1 MPVLLKNKSQAAGAL
16 YTAAIALYFVLS
28 LVGGAI
34 LSALPQGSFAR
45 TAISPLFAAVALLS
59 VSFLSAKAYGA
70 VGGFSEDN
78 ASANNFSADN
88 SSAGNYAKSE
98 GKPNYKTVFGYK
110 KFKPAYLL
118 AAVLISAG
126 IFCGLGFIN
135 TAFAELLA
143 KIGVNLPNNEIKMN
157 GAGEYI
163 ILSFTLAVIPAIAE
177 EMFFRGAVAFGTSG
191 AKLFAGAAF
200 SGLIFALYHCSL
212 SQLLYQFIYGAILYI
227 LAKKSGSV
235 FPSAIA
241 HFLNNF
247 AVITLTFFGA
257 EVNLFSPVLI
267 ASGIVALMLAA
278 ALIFFI
284 DRKTGASKTECETTA
299 CETVERGKTAEKATA
314 TEAGKTEKSKETKNE
329 EKFSVKDFML
339 PFGAVGVL
347 ACVLMGAASLL

>member
-34 LSALPQGSFAR
+34 LSVLPQDSFAR

-70 VGGFSEDN
+70 VGGAVGTVDAVGEPSRNRE
-78 ASANNFSADN
+78 
-88 SSAGNYAKSE
+88 E
-98 GKPNYKTVFGYK
+98 KPICRSYKAIFGYK

-118 AAVLISAG
+118 AAVLIAAG

-143 KIGVNLPNNEIKMN
+143 KIGVNLPNAEIKIN

-163 ILSFTLAVIPAIAE
+163 ILSFTLAIIPAIAE
-177 EMFFRGAVAFGTSG
+177 ETFFRGAIAFGTSG

-235 FPSAIA
+235 FPSAVA

-267 ASGIVALMLAA
+267 ASGIAALMLAA

-284 DRKTGASKTECETTA
+284 DRKAA
-299 CETVERGKTAEKATA
+299 RDTVERGKRAEKATA
-314 TEAGKTEKSKETKNE
+314 TETGKSKKTENE
-329 EKFSVKDFML
+329 EKFSAKDFIL

>member
-16 YTAAIALYFVLS
+16 YTAAIALYFVIS
-28 LVGGAI
+28 LVGGAV

-59 VSFLSAKAYGA
+59 VSFLSVKAYGA

-78 ASANNFSADN
+78 APANNFSANNFSADN

-110 KFKPAYLL
+110 KFNPAYLL
-118 AAVLISAG
+118 AAVLIAAG

-143 KIGVNLPNNEIKMN
+143 KVGVNLPNNEIKIN

-163 ILSFTLAVIPAIAE
+163 VLSFTLAVIPAIAE
-177 EMFFRGAVAFGTSG
+177 ETFFRGVIAYGTGG

-235 FPSAIA
+235 FPSAVA

-247 AVITLTFFGA
+247 TVITLTFFGA

-267 ASGIVALMLAA
+267 ASGIAALVLAA

-284 DRKTGASKTECETTA
+284 DRKTGASKTATETFEC
-299 CETVERGKTAEKATA
+299 GKTAEKATA
-314 TEAGKTEKSKETKNE
+314 TETGKIEKSKETKNE
-329 EKFSVKDFML
+329 EKFLVKDFIL

>member
-34 LSALPQGSFAR
+34 LSVLPQDSFAR
-45 TAISPLFAAVALLS
+45 TAISPLFAAVALCS
-59 VSFLSAKAYGA
+59 VSFLSVKAYGA
-70 VGGFSEDN
+70 VGTVDAVGEPSRNRE
-78 ASANNFSADN
+78 
-88 SSAGNYAKSE
+88 E
-98 GKPNYKTVFGYK
+98 KPTCRSYKAIFGYK

-118 AAVLISAG
+118 AAVLIAAG

-143 KIGVNLPNNEIKMN
+143 KIGVNLPNAEIKIN

-177 EMFFRGAVAFGTSG
+177 ETFFRGAIAFGTSG

-200 SGLIFALYHCSL
+200 SGIIFALYHCSL

-241 HFLNNF
+241 HFFNNF

-267 ASGIVALMLAA
+267 ASGIAALMLAA

-284 DRKTGASKTECETTA
+284 DRKAA
-299 CETVERGKTAEKATA
+299 RDTVERGKTAEKATA
-314 TEAGKTEKSKETKNE
+314 TETGKPKKTENE
-329 EKFSVKDFML
+329 EKFSAMGFIL

>member
-34 LSALPQGSFAR
+34 LSVLPQDSFAR
-45 TAISPLFAAVALLS
+45 TAISPLFAAVALCS
-59 VSFLSAKAYGA
+59 VSFLSVKAYGA
-70 VGGFSEDN
+70 VGTVDAVGEPSRNRE
-78 ASANNFSADN
+78 
-88 SSAGNYAKSE
+88 E
-98 GKPNYKTVFGYK
+98 KPICRSYKAIFGYK

-118 AAVLISAG
+118 AAVLIAAG

-143 KIGVNLPNNEIKMN
+143 KIGVNLPNAEIKIN

-177 EMFFRGAVAFGTSG
+177 ETFFRGVIAFGTSG

-235 FPSAIA
+235 FPSAVA

-267 ASGIVALMLAA
+267 ASGIAALMLAA

-284 DRKTGASKTECETTA
+284 DRKAA
-299 CETVERGKTAEKATA
+299 RDTVERGKTAEKATA
-314 TEAGKTEKSKETKNE
+314 TEAGKSKTTKEAENE
-329 EKFSVKDFML
+329 EKFSVKDFIL

-347 ACVLMGAASLL
+347 ACVLMWAASLL

>member
-45 TAISPLFAAVALLS
+45 TAISPLFAAVALCS
-59 VSFLSAKAYGA
+59 VSFLSVKAYGA
-70 VGGFSEDN
+70 VGTVDAVGEPSRNRE
-78 ASANNFSADN
+78 
-88 SSAGNYAKSE
+88 E
-98 GKPNYKTVFGYK
+98 KPICRSYKAIFGYK

-118 AAVLISAG
+118 AAVLIAAG

-143 KIGVNLPNNEIKMN
+143 KIGVNLPNAEIKIN

-177 EMFFRGAVAFGTSG
+177 ETFFRGAIAFGTSG

-235 FPSAIA
+235 FPSAVA

-267 ASGIVALMLAA
+267 ASGIAALMLAA

-284 DRKTGASKTECETTA
+284 DRKAA
-299 CETVERGKTAEKATA
+299 RETVERGKTAEKATA
-314 TEAGKTEKSKETKNE
+314 TETGKPKKTENE
-329 EKFSVKDFML
+329 EKFSVKNFIL

>member
-1 MPVLLKNKSQAAGAL
+1 MSVLLKNKSQAAGAL

-59 VSFLSAKAYGA
+59 VSFLSVKAYGA
-70 VGGFSEDN
+70 VGTVGTGGAVGTVGVQSHNRE
-78 ASANNFSADN
+78 
-88 SSAGNYAKSE
+88 E
-98 GKPNYKTVFGYK
+98 KPTCGNYKTIFGYK
-110 KFKPAYLL
+110 RFKPAYLL
-118 AAVLISAG
+118 TAVLIAAG

-143 KIGVNLPNNEIKMN
+143 KIGVNLPNNELKIN

-177 EMFFRGAVAFGTSG
+177 ETFFRGAVAFGMSG
-191 AKLFAGAAF
+191 AKFFAGAAF

-267 ASGIVALMLAA
+267 ASGIAALVLAA

-284 DRKTGASKTECETTA
+284 DRKTGASKTA
-299 CETVERGKTAEKATA
+299 CETVERGKTAEKTTA
-314 TEAGKTEKSKETKNE
+314 TEAERSKKTKETKNE
-329 EKFSVKDFML
+329 EKFSVKDFIL

>member
-34 LSALPQGSFAR
+34 LSVLPQDSFAR
-45 TAISPLFAAVALLS
+45 TAISPLFAAVALCS
-59 VSFLSAKAYGA
+59 VSFLSVKAYGA
-70 VGGFSEDN
+70 VGTVDAVGEPSRNRE
-78 ASANNFSADN
+78 
-88 SSAGNYAKSE
+88 E
-98 GKPNYKTVFGYK
+98 KPTCRSYKAIFGYK

-118 AAVLISAG
+118 AAVLIAAG

-143 KIGVNLPNNEIKMN
+143 KIGVNLPNAEIKIN
-157 GAGEYI
+157 CAGEYI

-177 EMFFRGAVAFGTSG
+177 ETFFRGAIAFGTSG

-235 FPSAIA
+235 FPSAVA

-267 ASGIVALMLAA
+267 ASGIAALMLAA

-284 DRKTGASKTECETTA
+284 DRKAA
-299 CETVERGKTAEKATA
+299 RETVESGKTAEKATA
-314 TEAGKTEKSKETKNE
+314 TETGKPKKTENE
-329 EKFSVKDFML
+329 EKFSAKDFIL

>member
-1 MPVLLKNKSQAAGAL
+1 MPILLKNKSQAAGAL

-28 LVGGAI
+28 LIGGAI
-34 LSALPQGSFAR
+34 LSALPQESFAR
-45 TAISPLFAAVALLS
+45 TAISPLFAAGALLS

-70 VGGFSEDN
+70 VGAVGTDG
-78 ASANNFSADN
+78 
-88 SSAGNYAKSE
+88 AGDVVGAQSRNRE
-98 GKPNYKTVFGYK
+98 EKPTCGNYKTIFGYK

-118 AAVLISAG
+118 AAVLIAAG

-135 TAFAELLA
+135 TAFARLLA
-143 KIGVNLPNNEIKMN
+143 KIGVNLPNNEIKIN

-163 ILSFTLAVIPAIAE
+163 ILSFTLSVIPAIAE
-177 EMFFRGAVAFGTSG
+177 ETFFRGAIAYGTDG

-212 SQLLYQFIYGAILYI
+212 SQLLYQFIYGAILYV

-235 FPSAIA
+235 FPSVIA

-267 ASGIVALMLAA
+267 ASGIVALMLAV
-278 ALIFFI
+278 ALILFI
-284 DRKTGASKTECETTA
+284 DRKKACETTSS
-299 CETVERGKTAEKATA
+299 EKVECGKTAEKATA
-314 TEAGKTEKSKETKNE
+314 TETGKSKKTKEAENE
-329 EKFSVKDFML
+329 EKFSVKDFIL

>member
-34 LSALPQGSFAR
+34 LSVLPQDSFAR

-70 VGGFSEDN
+70 VGGAVGTVDAVGEPSRNRE
-78 ASANNFSADN
+78 
-88 SSAGNYAKSE
+88 E
-98 GKPNYKTVFGYK
+98 KPICRSYKAIFGYK

-118 AAVLISAG
+118 AAVLIAAG

-143 KIGVNLPNNEIKMN
+143 KIGVNLPNAEIKIN

-177 EMFFRGAVAFGTSG
+177 ETFFRGAIAFGTSG

-235 FPSAIA
+235 FPSAVA

-267 ASGIVALMLAA
+267 ASGIAALMLAA

-284 DRKTGASKTECETTA
+284 DRKAA
-299 CETVERGKTAEKATA
+299 RETVERGKTAEKATA
-314 TEAGKTEKSKETKNE
+314 TETGRSKKTENE
-329 EKFSVKDFML
+329 EKFSVKDFIL

>member
-34 LSALPQGSFAR
+34 LSVLPQDSFAR
-45 TAISPLFAAVALLS
+45 TAISPLFAAVALCS
-59 VSFLSAKAYGA
+59 VSFLSVKAYGA
-70 VGGFSEDN
+70 VGTVDAVGEPSRNRE
-78 ASANNFSADN
+78 
-88 SSAGNYAKSE
+88 E
-98 GKPNYKTVFGYK
+98 KPICRSYKAIFGYK

-118 AAVLISAG
+118 AAVLIAAG

-143 KIGVNLPNNEIKMN
+143 KIGVNLPNAEIKIN

-177 EMFFRGAVAFGTSG
+177 ETFFRGAIAFGTSG

-235 FPSAIA
+235 FPSAVA

-267 ASGIVALMLAA
+267 ASGIAALMLAA

-284 DRKTGASKTECETTA
+284 DRKAVRD
-299 CETVERGKTAEKATA
+299 TVERGKTAEKATA
-314 TEAGKTEKSKETKNE
+314 TEAGKSKTTKEAENE
-329 EKFSVKDFML
+329 EKFSVKDFFL

>member
-45 TAISPLFAAVALLS
+45 TAISPLFAAVALCS
-59 VSFLSAKAYGA
+59 VSFLSVKAYGA
-70 VGGFSEDN
+70 VGTVDAVGEPSRNRE
-78 ASANNFSADN
+78 
-88 SSAGNYAKSE
+88 E
-98 GKPNYKTVFGYK
+98 KPICRSYKAIFGYK

-118 AAVLISAG
+118 AAVLIAAG

-143 KIGVNLPNNEIKMN
+143 KIGVNLPNAEIKIN

-177 EMFFRGAVAFGTSG
+177 ETFFRGAIAFGTSG

-235 FPSAIA
+235 FPSAVA

-267 ASGIVALMLAA
+267 ASGIAALMLAA

-284 DRKTGASKTECETTA
+284 DRKTAR
-299 CETVERGKTAEKATA
+299 ETVERGKTAEKATA
-314 TEAGKTEKSKETKNE
+314 TETGKPKKTENE
-329 EKFSVKDFML
+329 EKFSVKDFIL

-347 ACVLMGAASLL
+347 ACVLMGAAGLL

>member
-34 LSALPQGSFAR
+34 LSVLPQDSFAR
-45 TAISPLFAAVALLS
+45 TAISPLFAAVALCS
-59 VSFLSAKAYGA
+59 VSFLSVKAYGA
-70 VGGFSEDN
+70 VGTVDAVGEPSRNRE
-78 ASANNFSADN
+78 
-88 SSAGNYAKSE
+88 E
-98 GKPNYKTVFGYK
+98 KPICRSYKAIFGYK

-118 AAVLISAG
+118 AAVLIAAG

-143 KIGVNLPNNEIKMN
+143 KIGVNLPNAEIKMN

-177 EMFFRGAVAFGTSG
+177 ETFFRGAIAFGTSG

-235 FPSAIA
+235 FPSAVA

-267 ASGIVALMLAA
+267 ASGIAALMLAA

-284 DRKTGASKTECETTA
+284 DRKAA
-299 CETVERGKTAEKATA
+299 RETVERGKTAEKATA
-314 TEAGKTEKSKETKNE
+314 TETGKPKKTENE
-329 EKFSVKDFML
+329 EKFSAKDFIL

>member
-34 LSALPQGSFAR
+34 LSVLPQDSFAR
-45 TAISPLFAAVALLS
+45 TAIFPLFAAVALCS
-59 VSFLSAKAYGA
+59 VSFLSVKAYGA
-70 VGGFSEDN
+70 VGTVDAVGEPSRNRE
-78 ASANNFSADN
+78 
-88 SSAGNYAKSE
+88 E
-98 GKPNYKTVFGYK
+98 KPICRSYKAIFGYK

-118 AAVLISAG
+118 AAVLIAAG

-143 KIGVNLPNNEIKMN
+143 KIGVNLPNAEIKIN

-177 EMFFRGAVAFGTSG
+177 ETFFRGAIAFGTSG

-200 SGLIFALYHCSL
+200 SGLVFALYHCSL

-235 FPSAIA
+235 FPSAVA

-267 ASGIVALMLAA
+267 ASGIAALMLAA

-284 DRKTGASKTECETTA
+284 DRKTAR
-299 CETVERGKTAEKATA
+299 ETVESGKTAEKATA
-314 TEAGKTEKSKETKNE
+314 TETGKSKKTENE
-329 EKFSVKDFML
+329 EKFSVKDFIL

>member
-34 LSALPQGSFAR
+34 LSVLPQDSFAR

-70 VGGFSEDN
+70 VGGAVGTVDAVGEPSRNRE
-78 ASANNFSADN
+78 
-88 SSAGNYAKSE
+88 E
-98 GKPNYKTVFGYK
+98 KPICRSYKAIFGYK

-118 AAVLISAG
+118 AAVLIAAG

-143 KIGVNLPNNEIKMN
+143 KIGVNLPNAEIKIN

-177 EMFFRGAVAFGTSG
+177 ETFFRGAIAFGTSG

-235 FPSAIA
+235 FPSAVA

-267 ASGIVALMLAA
+267 ASGIAALMLAA

-284 DRKTGASKTECETTA
+284 DRKAA
-299 CETVERGKTAEKATA
+299 RDTVERGKTAEKATA
-314 TEAGKTEKSKETKNE
+314 TETGKSKKTENE
-329 EKFSVKDFML
+329 EKFSAKDFIL

>member
-34 LSALPQGSFAR
+34 LSVLPQDSFAR
-45 TAISPLFAAVALLS
+45 TAISPLFAAVALCS
-59 VSFLSAKAYGA
+59 VSFLSVKAYGA
-70 VGGFSEDN
+70 VGTVDAVGEPSRNRE
-78 ASANNFSADN
+78 
-88 SSAGNYAKSE
+88 E
-98 GKPNYKTVFGYK
+98 KPICRSYKAIFGYK

-118 AAVLISAG
+118 AAVLIAAG

-143 KIGVNLPNNEIKMN
+143 KIGVNLPNAEIKIN

-177 EMFFRGAVAFGTSG
+177 ETFFRGAIAFGTSG

-235 FPSAIA
+235 FPSAVA

-267 ASGIVALMLAA
+267 ASGIAALMLAA
-278 ALIFFI
+278 ARYSLSTVRRCAIRLNAEKRRRKRPRPRRESRKRRKR
-284 DRKTGASKTECETTA
+284 RKTK
-299 CETVERGKTAEKATA
+299 
-314 TEAGKTEKSKETKNE
+314 KN
-329 EKFSVKDFML
+329 FR
-339 PFGAVGVL
+339 
-347 ACVLMGAASLL
+347 

>member
-70 VGGFSEDN
+70 VGTVGTGGAQSHNRE
-78 ASANNFSADN
+78 
-88 SSAGNYAKSE
+88 E
-98 GKPNYKTVFGYK
+98 KPTCGNYKTIFGYE

-118 AAVLISAG
+118 AAVLIAAG

-143 KIGVNLPNNEIKMN
+143 KIGVNLPNNELKIN

-177 EMFFRGAVAFGTSG
+177 ETFFRGAIAYGTSG

-212 SQLLYQFIYGAILYI
+212 SQLLYQFIYGAILYV

-267 ASGIVALMLAA
+267 ASGIAALVLAA

-284 DRKTGASKTECETTA
+284 DRKTGASKTACETTA
-299 CETVERGKTAEKATA
+299 SERVERGKTAEKATA
-314 TEAGKTEKSKETKNE
+314 TETGKTEKTKGTENE
-329 EKFSVKDFML
+329 EKFLVKDFIL

>member
-34 LSALPQGSFAR
+34 LSVLPQDSFAR
-45 TAISPLFAAVALLS
+45 TAISPLFAAVALCS
-59 VSFLSAKAYGA
+59 VSFLSVKAYGA
-70 VGGFSEDN
+70 VGTVDAVGEPSRNRE
-78 ASANNFSADN
+78 
-88 SSAGNYAKSE
+88 E
-98 GKPNYKTVFGYK
+98 KPTCRSYKAIFGYK

-118 AAVLISAG
+118 AAVLIAAG

-143 KIGVNLPNNEIKMN
+143 KIGVNLPNAEIKIN

-177 EMFFRGAVAFGTSG
+177 ETFFRGAIAFGTSG

-200 SGLIFALYHCSL
+200 SGIIFALYHCSL

-241 HFLNNF
+241 HFFNNF

-267 ASGIVALMLAA
+267 ASGIAALMLAA

-284 DRKTGASKTECETTA
+284 DRKAA
-299 CETVERGKTAEKATA
+299 RDTVERGKTAEKATA
-314 TEAGKTEKSKETKNE
+314 TETGKPKKTENE
-329 EKFSVKDFML
+329 EKFSAKGFIL